1 MDNDS
6 SNAGPPPVPPPQ
18 YPLPPF
24 PAPTP
29 TPKPATRQPSRKGRG
44 WIILAIVIGAAL
56 ICAAIGAFTLVV
68 TPLAAILG
76 GTAASAAGEMP
87 LQEIT
92 LENNHSNHKIAVIS
106 VEGIIMGGDIA
117 GGHSDM
123 VRLVQEQLKKAAR
136 DHDVK
141 AVLLRVDSPG
151 GEVLASD
158 EIYSAIQKFQKDH
171 NKPVIASMGSLAASG
186 GYYVSAPCRWIVAN
200 ELTITGSI
208 GVIMHTYNYRGLM
221 NKVGLRPLVFKSGR
235 FKDMLSG
242 EKDLDKLTPAEQEDF
257 KEEAAMIQR
266 MITET
271 FDRFRQVVGDGRQW
285 ANDLNKSNRGNATG
299 RKLINTWTNYAD
311 GRVLSGKEAYEH
323 GFVDELGDIQAALSR
338 ARSLANIDS
347 ADLVTYQPPFDL
359 GNLFRIFGKSETKS
373 LKVDLGFDI
382 PKLKPGLYYIT
393 PSFLQ

>member
-6 SNAGPPPVPPPQ
+6 SNAGPPPVPPPP
-18 YPLPPF
+18 YSAPP
-24 PAPTP
+24 P
-29 TPKPATRQPSRKGRG
+29 PKAATAKSPRKKGRG
-44 WIILAIVIGAAL
+44 WIVFAIVVGAAL
-56 ICAAIGAFTLVV
+56 ICAVIGSLTLFLA
-68 TPLAAILG
+68 PLASILG
-76 GTAASAAGEMP
+76 GTATAGATAEVP
-87 LQEIT
+87 LQEVT
-92 LENNHSNHKIAVIS
+92 LENNHSPYKIAVVP
-106 VEGIIMGGDIA
+106 VEGIIAGGNVV

-136 DHDVK
+136 DRDVK

-158 EIYSAIQKFQKDH
+158 EIYAAIQKFQKDH
-171 NKPVIASMGSLAASG
+171 NKPVVASMGSLAASG

-242 EKDLDKLTPAEQEDF
+242 ERDLEKLTPTEQEDF
-257 KEEAAMIQR
+257 QEEEAMIQK

-271 FDRFRQVVGDGRQW
+271 FGRFREVVGEGRQW
-285 ANDLNKSNRGNATG
+285 ANDQNKNNRGSGAG
-299 RKLINTWTNYAD
+299 RALINTWTNYAD
-311 GRVLSGKEAYEH
+311 GRVLSGKQAYEY
-323 GFVDELGDIQAALSR
+323 GFVDELGNVQVAVRR
-338 ARSLANIDS
+338 ARSLANIES

-359 GNLFRIFGKSETKS
+359 SNLFRLFGKAETKS
-373 LKVDLGFDI
+373 VKVDLGFDL
-382 PKLKPGLYYIT
+382 PKLRTGLYYLA
-393 PSFLQ
+393 PSFLR